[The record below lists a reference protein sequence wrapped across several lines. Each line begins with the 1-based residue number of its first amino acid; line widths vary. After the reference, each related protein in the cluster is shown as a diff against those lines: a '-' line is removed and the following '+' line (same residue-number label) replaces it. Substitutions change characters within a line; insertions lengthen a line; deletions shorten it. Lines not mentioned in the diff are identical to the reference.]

1 MTFRPYWTC
10 RRASPPYLIAVTL
23 AHDPFA
29 AREALCPGACVAPTA
44 IVSPD
49 LLERLADLQ
58 PGEVREIEVPDL
70 PSWRDA
76 HRSVDLASAAYCED
90 IGYDLSRNTEFQPFS
105 KKPG

>member
-1 MTFRPYWTC
+1 MTARLYWTC
-10 RRASPPYLIAVTL
+10 RRAPAPYLIAVTL
-23 AHDPFA
+23 ASDPFA

-44 IVSPD
+44 IVSPG

-76 HRSVDLASAAYCED
+76 HRSVDLSSAAYCEE
-90 IGYDLSRNTEFQPFS
+90 IGYDLSRNTEFKTFS
-105 KKPG
+105 KKPR